1 MRHAALITGASEGIG
16 ATYADRLAK
25 RGHDLILVARNRDKL
40 DRLAAV
46 LRNGTGCAVEVL
58 VADLTVPSD
67 LQLVAARL
75 RDFAIEVAVNNAGSI
90 VPGPVLGADAAALE
104 LMVALN
110 VTAALRIAHAAVAN
124 FAARGGGTLINIS
137 SVVALMPERLSGT
150 YSATKAFL
158 LTLSQALQN
167 ELRGTGV
174 KVQAVL
180 PGATRT
186 AIWAKGGI
194 DVDAMSADSVM
205 DVGEMV
211 DAALRGLDLGEAV
224 TIPSLPDIADWDR
237 LQQARLALAPL
248 LSRRSP
254 APRYEFLPQPAVMA

>member
-1 MRHAALITGASEGIG
+1 MRHPALITGASEGIG
-16 ATYADRLAK
+16 AVYADRLAK
-25 RGHDLILVARNRDKL
+25 RGHDLILVARSR
-40 DRLAAV
+40 DRLEHRATV
-46 LRNGTGCAVEVL
+46 LRRETGRAVETL
-58 VADLTVPSD
+58 AADLTARPGLETV
-67 LQLVAARL
+67 LARL
-75 RDFAIEVAVNNAGSI
+75 RDPAIEMVVNNAGSV
-90 VPGPVLGADAAALE
+90 VPGPLASADAGALE
-104 LMVALN
+104 AMVALN
-110 VTAALRIAHAAVAN
+110 VTAALRIAHAAVAT
-124 FAARGGGTLINIS
+124 FMARERGTLINIS

-158 LTLSQALQN
+158 LNLSQALQN

-174 KVQAVL
+174 RVQAVL

-205 DVGEMV
+205 DAGAMV

-224 TIPSLPDIADWDR
+224 TIPSLPDAADWDH

-248 LSRRSP
+248 LSRRVP
-254 APRYEFLPQPAVMA
+254 APRYGHLPQPAAMT